1 MIALKTAAIV
11 ALSALA
17 FSLPALTGAET
28 RLTATI
34 DGQVHEWPSIGTESY
49 SRSCEIVQAFEDHSA
64 IAYCAE
70 DGAVMA
76 YDPDGSI
83 DHGIGWYVVN

>member
-1 MIALKTAAIV
+1 MIMLKTAAIV

-28 RLTATI
+28 PLTATI
-34 DGQVHEWPSIGTESY
+34 DGQVHEWEFIGTEAY
-49 SRSCEIVQAFEDHSA
+49 SRSCSIEQAWEDHSA

-70 DGAVMA
+70 DGATYL

-83 DHGIGWYVVN
+83 DRGIGWFPVN